1 MYIRRKVFSVA
12 VDENGEERYFSINEV
27 INEED
32 YLNEVMYSDNKKNN
46 KNNNE
51 PRKLSKEE
59 RRLLADYLKAG
70 KRERKDNELT
80 YRGDIETDRKE
91 KRKLRNKSALR
102 DAKHEGL
109 KGAAGGAALGAAAAA
124 GGRLVGVK
132 LNPKETAQLVGGGA
146 ALFGGGSALA
156 GGAGSRI
163 GYALR
168 DKFSRKNET
177 YRKAIERGGDL
188 YKVSEGKMN
197 INTYKK
203 KYNTDKDNKKQKNE
217 NSKE

>member
-12 VDENGEERYFSINEV
+12 VDENGEERYFSTNE
-27 INEED
+27 IIDEEN
-32 YLNEVMYSDNKKNN
+32 YLDEVMYSDKKNN

-70 KRERKDNELT
+70 KRKRKDNELT

-109 KGAAGGAALGAAAAA
+109 KGAVGGAALGAAAAA
-124 GGRLVGVK
+124 GSRLVGVK

-156 GGAGSRI
+156 SGAGSRI

-168 DKFSRKNET
+168 DKLSRKNET

-203 KYNTDKDNKKQKNE
+203 KYNTDKDNKKQEK
-217 NSKE
+217 

>member
-12 VDENGEERYFSINEV
+12 VDEMGEEKYFSINEV

-46 KNNNE
+46 RNNNE

-59 RRLLADYLKAG
+59 RKLLADYLKAG

-80 YRGDIETDRKE
+80 YRGDIETDKKE

-109 KGAAGGAALGAAAAA
+109 KGAASGAALGTAIAA

-132 LNPKETAQLVGGGA
+132 FNPKETAQLVGGGA
-146 ALFGGGSALA
+146 ALLGGTMGLA
-156 GGAGSRI
+156 GGVGSRA

-168 DKFSRKNET
+168 DKLSRKNET
-177 YRKAIERGGDL
+177 YRKAIEQGGDL

-197 INTYKK
+197 VNTYKK
-203 KYNTDKDNKKQKNE
+203 KYNNTDSDNKKQK
-217 NSKE
+217 K

>member
-12 VDENGEERYFSINEV
+12 IDEMGEEKYFSTNE
-27 INEED
+27 IISEEN
-32 YLNEVMYSDNKKNN
+32 YLNEVMYSDKKNN

-51 PRKLSKEE
+51 PRKLSEEE

-80 YRGDIETDRKE
+80 YRGDIETDKKE

-102 DAKHEGL
+102 DAKHNGL
-109 KGAAGGAALGAAAAA
+109 KGAAGGAALGAATAA
-124 GGRLVGVK
+124 GARLVGVK
-132 LNPKETAQLVGGGA
+132 FNPKETAQLVGGGA
-146 ALFGGGSALA
+146 ALLGGGSALA
-156 GGAGSRI
+156 SGAGSRI

-168 DKFSRKNET
+168 DKLSRKNET
-177 YRKAIERGGDL
+177 YRKAIEQGGDL

-203 KYNTDKDNKKQKNE
+203 KYNTDKDNKKQEK
-217 NSKE
+217 